1 MTYVGDEMGS
11 CVCMNSNG
19 DVLYHYGKDHYYE
32 FHLSN
37 SNIYRVGI
45 YGNFSKYRIKKGFLY
60 KGLFKKLGRIT
71 EIKDVGWF

>member
-1 MTYVGDEMGS
+1 MEYSG
-11 CVCMNSNG
+11 VCMNSNG

-32 FHLSN
+32 FYLSN
-37 SNIYRVGI
+37 SKTYRVGI
-45 YGNFSKYRIKKGFLY
+45 YSNFSKYRIKNGFLY